1 MATTLFGCQE
11 LDDYEERIMRR
22 SHRDRDRTAQF
33 DFIIVY
39 GNYLFVNE
47 TIANNPNAEF
57 VLDFVGRLT
66 DIFDFFPHYKGK
78 TVVPIFSSLRLTK
91 PIIQLLTKH
100 KIYAMAL
107 GGETMELLN
116 YEAVRQQ

>member
-1 MATTLFGCQE
+1 MDQDAPTFSESMRSYRRETYETWIKLANRLGTIAVDIAAPKVRDMATTLFGCQE
-11 LDDYEERIMRR
+11 LDDYEEQIMRR

-33 DFIIVY
+33 NFIIVY

-66 DIFDFFPHYKGK
+66 DIFDFFPHY
-78 TVVPIFSSLRLTK
+78 S
-91 PIIQLLTKH
+91 
-100 KIYAMAL
+100 
-107 GGETMELLN
+107 
-116 YEAVRQQ
+116 